1 MTANLSTTGKYL
13 DALPVWAR
21 ELSEKYYSRS
31 YSLFVL
37 YGNVRD
43 LVSLRGQDSTMF
55 VALDEFLFSA
65 LFGQRDLILHYDRG
79 GLSFGNPASQAD
91 FRRALEGY
99 DSFHGTTYAQSGVPR
114 TPDAVLNLLDNY
126 LRLRIADGKKIGL
139 VIDFAETIA
148 PAGDVSSMAAED
160 SNLLVIL
167 KRWARNAAFLN
178 ADVTICLVSE
188 NQIELNQGIVQNP
201 GVSSIAIPLPDYA
214 ERLDFIRG
222 QLKDKALP
230 AGSEVSNETLA
241 TLGAGLKRMQLQS
254 LISHAVQNQ
263 QPLTLKFLSERKR
276 DLIESES
283 GGLLEFVQSRFD
295 LSFVAGNDQAKRKLQ
310 DAAAAIRAGNTDVL
324 PMGYVICGPVG
335 TGKTFI
341 TTCFAG
347 EVGIPAVTLKNFRS
361 MWQGV
366 TEGNLERVL
375 GLLKA
380 MSPIAV
386 IVDEADAQL
395 GARSSSGDSGVG
407 NRVFAQIA
415 QFMGNTE
422 YRGKVIWFLLT
433 CRPDLLPVD
442 LKRQGRAEE
451 HIALF
456 YPDTPEER
464 LALLRAVQRKVG
476 MKPFPPDVEKFFMER
491 ALSLSG
497 ADIEAVLVRSHMRS
511 SLQKK
516 TAVDADDL
524 KAALDDF
531 IPPYYPT
538 EIDLQNMVAV
548 LECTSKSLLPKQ
560 YRDLDRSE
568 VIRRT
573 NELMA
578 LARQSSGGGAGGRS
592 LARRFSPNRYCPNY
606 LFLNHDPIHPER
618 PSCGREWRDRLGL
631 DERRVVPPE
640 GLRIALLTAA
650 IEMQQISP
658 VARAVIRK
666 PLIGIGDA
674 TLVKQGQP
682 ETGSLAFVGHD
693 RGNQRLIDGRL
704 ILPADLKCG
713 RIHIP
718 LHRVSEKMSQQK
730 KSQLSGDRIV
740 DVDFQSVEV
749 AGERIRNISR
759 DHANPVNLLQVLL
772 HSRCVVCKRN
782 RHDG

>member
-1 MTANLSTTGKYL
+1 MPDSPTKTGKYL
-13 DALPVWAR
+13 DALPAWAR

-31 YSLFVL
+31 FAVFVL

-43 LVSLRGQDSTMF
+43 LVPLRTQDGASSFVSLED
-55 VALDEFLFSA
+55 FLSRA

-79 GLSFGNPASQAD
+79 GLSFGNSTTQAD
-91 FRRALEGY
+91 FRRGLEGY
-99 DSFHGTTYAQSGVPR
+99 DSFHGTNYSQGGLPR
-114 TPDAVLNLLDNY
+114 NPDAVLNLLDNY

-148 PAGDVSSMAAED
+148 PAGDVSSMSAED
-160 SNLLVIL
+160 RNSLVIL
-167 KRWARNAAFLN
+167 KRWARNAAFLD
-178 ADVTICLVSE
+178 ADVTICLIAE

-201 GVSSIAIPLPDYA
+201 GVASIAIPLPDDA
-214 ERLDFIRG
+214 ERLEFIRA
-222 QLKDKALP
+222 QLKSRELP
-230 AGSEVSNETLA
+230 SGSEVNDESLA
-241 TLGAGLKRMQLQS
+241 KLGAGLKRVQLQG
-254 LISHAVQNQ
+254 LISHAVENK
-263 QPLTLKFLSERKR
+263 QPLTLKFLSQKKK
-276 DLIESES
+276 DLIEAES

-310 DAAAAIRAGNTDVL
+310 DAATAIRAGNTEVL

-375 GLLKA
+375 TLLKA

-395 GARSSSGDSGVG
+395 GDRSNSGDSGVG

-456 YPDTPEER
+456 YPETPEER
-464 LALLRAVQRKVG
+464 LALLRAMQRKIG
-476 MKPFPPDVEKFFMER
+476 MKAFPEDIEQFFLNR
-491 ALSLSG
+491 AGGLSG

-511 SLQKK
+511 SLQNK
-516 TAVDADDL
+516 AVVDAQDL
-524 KAALDDF
+524 EAALEDF

-560 YRDLDRSE
+560 YRDLERAE
-568 VIRRT
+568 LIRRT
-573 NELMA
+573 NEL
-578 LARQSSGGGAGGRS
+578 LAAS
-592 LARRFSPNRYCPNY
+592 RR
-606 LFLNHDPIHPER
+606 
-618 PSCGREWRDRLGL
+618 
-631 DERRVVPPE
+631 
-640 GLRIALLTAA
+640 
-650 IEMQQISP
+650 
-658 VARAVIRK
+658 
-666 PLIGIGDA
+666 
-674 TLVKQGQP
+674 
-682 ETGSLAFVGHD
+682 
-693 RGNQRLIDGRL
+693 
-704 ILPADLKCG
+704 
-713 RIHIP
+713 
-718 LHRVSEKMSQQK
+718 MS
-730 KSQLSGDRIV
+730 D
-740 DVDFQSVEV
+740 
-749 AGERIRNISR
+749 N
-759 DHANPVNLLQVLL
+759 
-772 HSRCVVCKRN
+772 
-782 RHDG
+782 

>member
-1 MTANLSTTGKYL
+1 MADSPTKTGKYL
-13 DALPVWAR
+13 DALPAWAR

-31 YSLFVL
+31 FAVFVL

-43 LVSLRGQDSTMF
+43 CVPLRSPEDATSFVSLEDFLSRG
-55 VALDEFLFSA
+55 

-79 GLSFGNPASQAD
+79 GLSFGNPATQSD

-99 DSFHGTTYAQSGVPR
+99 DSFHGTSFAQGGLPR
-114 TPDAVLNLLDNY
+114 NPDAVLNLLDNY

-148 PAGDVSSMAAED
+148 PAGDVSSMSAED
-160 SNLLVIL
+160 RNSLVIL
-167 KRWARNAAFLN
+167 KRWARNAAFLA
-178 ADVTICLVSE
+178 ADVTICLISE
-188 NQIELNQGIVQNP
+188 NQIELNPGIVQHP
-201 GVSSIAIPLPDYA
+201 GVASIAIPLPDYE
-214 ERLDFIRG
+214 ERLDFIRS
-222 QLKDKALP
+222 QLKSRELP
-230 AGSEVSNETLA
+230 AGSEVNDESLA
-241 TLGAGLKRMQLQS
+241 KLGAGLKRVQLQG
-254 LISHAVQNQ
+254 LISHSVENK
-263 QPLTLKFLSERKR
+263 QPLTLKFLSQKKK
-276 DLIESES
+276 DLIEAES

-310 DAAAAIRAGNTDVL
+310 DAASAIRAGNTDVL

-375 GLLKA
+375 SLLKA

-395 GARSSSGDSGVG
+395 GDRSNSGDSGVG

-456 YPDTPEER
+456 YPETPEER
-464 LALLRAVQRKVG
+464 LALLRAMQRKVG
-476 MKPFPPDVEKFFMER
+476 MKPFPQDIEKFFLDR
-491 ALSLSG
+491 AGSLSG

-511 SLQKK
+511 SLQNKA
-516 TAVDADDL
+516 AVDAQDL
-524 KAALDDF
+524 EAALEDF

-560 YRDLDRSE
+560 YRDLERSE
-568 VIRRT
+568 LIRRT
-573 NELMA
+573 NEL
-578 LARQSSGGGAGGRS
+578 L
-592 LARRFSPNRYCPNY
+592 
-606 LFLNHDPIHPER
+606 
-618 PSCGREWRDRLGL
+618 
-631 DERRVVPPE
+631 
-640 GLRIALLTAA
+640 
-650 IEMQQISP
+650 
-658 VARAVIRK
+658 VASR
-666 PLIGIGDA
+666 
-674 TLVKQGQP
+674 
-682 ETGSLAFVGHD
+682 
-693 RGNQRLIDGRL
+693 
-704 ILPADLKCG
+704 
-713 RIHIP
+713 
-718 LHRVSEKMSQQK
+718 RVSE
-730 KSQLSGDRIV
+730 V
-740 DVDFQSVEV
+740 
-749 AGERIRNISR
+749 
-759 DHANPVNLLQVLL
+759 
-772 HSRCVVCKRN
+772 
-782 RHDG
+782 

>member
-1 MTANLSTTGKYL
+1 MPTTPPKSDKYI
-13 DALPVWAR
+13 DALPSWAR

-31 YSLFVL
+31 FALFVL

-43 LVSLRGQDSTMF
+43 LVSLRREENVDF
-55 VALDEFLFSA
+55 VSLDEFLSSA
-65 LFGQRDLILHYDRG
+65 LFGQRDLVLHYDRG
-79 GLSFGNPASQAD
+79 GLSFGSSDSQAD

-99 DSFHGTTYAQSGVPR
+99 DSFHGTTYSQGGLPR
-114 TPDAVLNLLDNY
+114 NPDAVLNLLDNY

-148 PAGDVSSMAAED
+148 PAGDVSSMSAED
-160 SNLLVIL
+160 RNSLVIL
-167 KRWARNAAFLN
+167 KRWARNTAFLN

-188 NQIELNQGIVQNP
+188 NQIELNQGIVQHP
-201 GVSSIAIPLPDYA
+201 GVASIGIPLPDYK
-214 ERLDFIRG
+214 ERLDFIRA
-222 QLKDKALP
+222 QLASQELP
-230 AGSEVSNETLA
+230 AGSEVNAESLA
-241 TLGAGLKRMQLQS
+241 TLGAGLKRVQLRS
-254 LISHAVQNQ
+254 LISHAVQNRL
-263 QPLTLKFLSERKR
+263 PLTLKFLSQRKR
-276 DLIESES
+276 DLIEAES

-295 LSFVAGNDQAKRKLQ
+295 LSYVAGNDQAKRKLQ
-310 DAAAAIRAGNTDVL
+310 DAATAIHSGNTDVL

-375 GLLKA
+375 TLLKA

-395 GARSSSGDSGVG
+395 GDRSSSGDSGVG

-456 YPDTPEER
+456 YPDTPDER
-464 LALLRAVQRKVG
+464 RALLRAMQRKVG
-476 MKPFPPDVEKFFMER
+476 MPAFPADIETFFLDR
-491 ALSLSG
+491 AGRLSG

-516 TAVDADDL
+516 QAVDTDDL
-524 KAALDDF
+524 KAALEDF

-538 EIDLQNMVAV
+538 EIDLQNLVAV

-560 YRDLDRSE
+560 YRDIDRSE
-568 VIRRT
+568 LIRRT
-573 NELMA
+573 NELLA
-578 LARQSSGGGAGGRS
+578 LSRQGS
-592 LARRFSPNRYCPNY
+592 
-606 LFLNHDPIHPER
+606 
-618 PSCGREWRDRLGL
+618 
-631 DERRVVPPE
+631 E
-640 GLRIALLTAA
+640 G
-650 IEMQQISP
+650 
-658 VARAVIRK
+658 
-666 PLIGIGDA
+666 
-674 TLVKQGQP
+674 
-682 ETGSLAFVGHD
+682 
-693 RGNQRLIDGRL
+693 
-704 ILPADLKCG
+704 
-713 RIHIP
+713 
-718 LHRVSEKMSQQK
+718 
-730 KSQLSGDRIV
+730 
-740 DVDFQSVEV
+740 
-749 AGERIRNISR
+749 
-759 DHANPVNLLQVLL
+759 
-772 HSRCVVCKRN
+772 
-782 RHDG
+782 

>member
-1 MTANLSTTGKYL
+1 MPDSPTKTGKYL
-13 DALPVWAR
+13 DALPAWAR

-31 YSLFVL
+31 FAVFVL

-43 LVSLRGQDSTMF
+43 LVPLRTQEGATSFVSLED
-55 VALDEFLFSA
+55 FLSRA

-79 GLSFGNPASQAD
+79 GLSFGNSTTQAD

-99 DSFHGTTYAQSGVPR
+99 DSFHGTNFSQGGLPR
-114 TPDAVLNLLDNY
+114 NPDAVLNLLDNY

-148 PAGDVSSMAAED
+148 PAGDVSSMSAED
-160 SNLLVIL
+160 RNSLVIL
-167 KRWARNAAFLN
+167 KRWARNAAFLD
-178 ADVTICLVSE
+178 ADVTICLISE
-188 NQIELNQGIVQNP
+188 NQIELNQGIVQHP
-201 GVSSIAIPLPDYA
+201 GVASIAIPLPDDA
-214 ERLDFIRG
+214 ERLEFIRA
-222 QLKDKALP
+222 QLTSRELP
-230 AGSEVSNETLA
+230 AGSEVSGESLA
-241 TLGAGLKRMQLQS
+241 KLGAGLKRVQLQG
-254 LISHAVQNQ
+254 LISHAVENK
-263 QPLTLKFLSERKR
+263 QPLTLKFLSQKKK

-310 DAAAAIRAGNTDVL
+310 DAASAIRAGNTEVL

-375 GLLKA
+375 TLLKA

-395 GARSSSGDSGVG
+395 GDRSSSGDSGVG

-464 LALLRAVQRKVG
+464 LALLRAMQRKIG
-476 MKPFPPDVEKFFMER
+476 MKPFPEDIEKFFLNR
-491 ALSLSG
+491 AGGLSG

-511 SLQKK
+511 SLQNK
-516 TAVDADDL
+516 AVVDAQDL
-524 KAALDDF
+524 EAALEDF

-560 YRDLDRSE
+560 YRDLERGE
-568 VIRRT
+568 LIRRT
-573 NELMA
+573 NEL
-578 LARQSSGGGAGGRS
+578 LAAS
-592 LARRFSPNRYCPNY
+592 RR
-606 LFLNHDPIHPER
+606 
-618 PSCGREWRDRLGL
+618 
-631 DERRVVPPE
+631 
-640 GLRIALLTAA
+640 
-650 IEMQQISP
+650 M
-658 VARAVIRK
+658 
-666 PLIGIGDA
+666 
-674 TLVKQGQP
+674 
-682 ETGSLAFVGHD
+682 
-693 RGNQRLIDGRL
+693 
-704 ILPADLKCG
+704 
-713 RIHIP
+713 
-718 LHRVSEKMSQQK
+718 SES
-730 KSQLSGDRIV
+730 
-740 DVDFQSVEV
+740 
-749 AGERIRNISR
+749 
-759 DHANPVNLLQVLL
+759 
-772 HSRCVVCKRN
+772 
-782 RHDG
+782 

>member
-1 MTANLSTTGKYL
+1 MPDSPTKTEKYL
-13 DALPVWAR
+13 DALPAWAR

-31 YSLFVL
+31 FAVFVL

-43 LVSLRGQDSTMF
+43 LVPLRTQDGASSFVSLED
-55 VALDEFLFSA
+55 FLSRA

-79 GLSFGNPASQAD
+79 GLSFGNSTTQAD

-99 DSFHGTTYAQSGVPR
+99 DSFHGTNYSQSGLPR
-114 TPDAVLNLLDNY
+114 NPDAVLNLLDNY

-148 PAGDVSSMAAED
+148 PAGDVSSMSAED
-160 SNLLVIL
+160 RNSLVIL
-167 KRWARNAAFLN
+167 KRWARNAAFLD
-178 ADVTICLVSE
+178 ADVTICLISE

-201 GVSSIAIPLPDYA
+201 GVASIAIPLPDDT
-214 ERLDFIRG
+214 ERLEFIRA
-222 QLKDKALP
+222 QLKSRELP
-230 AGSEVSNETLA
+230 SGSEVNDESLA
-241 TLGAGLKRMQLQS
+241 KLGAGLKRVQLQG
-254 LISHAVQNQ
+254 LISHAVENK
-263 QPLTLKFLSERKR
+263 QPLTLKFLSQKKK
-276 DLIESES
+276 DLIEAES

-310 DAAAAIRAGNTDVL
+310 DAATAIRAGNTEVL

-375 GLLKA
+375 TLLKA

-395 GARSSSGDSGVG
+395 GDRSSSGDSGVG

-456 YPDTPEER
+456 YPETPEER
-464 LALLRAVQRKVG
+464 LALLRAMQRKIG
-476 MKPFPPDVEKFFMER
+476 MKAFPEDIEKFFLNR
-491 ALSLSG
+491 AGGLSG

-511 SLQKK
+511 SLQNK
-516 TAVDADDL
+516 AVVDAQDL
-524 KAALDDF
+524 EAALEDF

-560 YRDLDRSE
+560 YRDLERAE
-568 VIRRT
+568 LIRRT
-573 NELMA
+573 NEL
-578 LARQSSGGGAGGRS
+578 LAAS
-592 LARRFSPNRYCPNY
+592 RR
-606 LFLNHDPIHPER
+606 
-618 PSCGREWRDRLGL
+618 
-631 DERRVVPPE
+631 
-640 GLRIALLTAA
+640 
-650 IEMQQISP
+650 
-658 VARAVIRK
+658 
-666 PLIGIGDA
+666 
-674 TLVKQGQP
+674 
-682 ETGSLAFVGHD
+682 
-693 RGNQRLIDGRL
+693 
-704 ILPADLKCG
+704 
-713 RIHIP
+713 
-718 LHRVSEKMSQQK
+718 MS
-730 KSQLSGDRIV
+730 D
-740 DVDFQSVEV
+740 
-749 AGERIRNISR
+749 N
-759 DHANPVNLLQVLL
+759 
-772 HSRCVVCKRN
+772 
-782 RHDG
+782 

>member
-1 MTANLSTTGKYL
+1 MPDSPTKTGKYL
-13 DALPVWAR
+13 DALPAWAR

-31 YSLFVL
+31 FAVFVL

-43 LVSLRGQDSTMF
+43 LVPLRTPEDATSFVSLED
-55 VALDEFLFSA
+55 FLSRA

-79 GLSFGNPASQAD
+79 GLSFGNSTTQAD

-99 DSFHGTTYAQSGVPR
+99 DSFHGTNFSQGGLPR
-114 TPDAVLNLLDNY
+114 NPDAVLNLLDNY

-148 PAGDVSSMAAED
+148 PAGDVSSMSAED
-160 SNLLVIL
+160 RNSLVIL
-167 KRWARNAAFLN
+167 KRWARNAAFLD
-178 ADVTICLVSE
+178 ADVTICLISE
-188 NQIELNQGIVQNP
+188 NQIELNQGIVQHP
-201 GVSSIAIPLPDYA
+201 GVASIAIPLPDDA
-214 ERLDFIRG
+214 ERLEFIRA
-222 QLKDKALP
+222 QLKSRELP
-230 AGSEVSNETLA
+230 AGSEVTDESLA
-241 TLGAGLKRMQLQS
+241 KLGAGLKRVQLQG
-254 LISHAVQNQ
+254 LISHAVENK
-263 QPLTLKFLSERKR
+263 QPLTLKFLSQKKK

-310 DAAAAIRAGNTDVL
+310 DAASAIRAGNTEVL

-375 GLLKA
+375 TLLKA

-395 GARSSSGDSGVG
+395 GDRSNAGDSGVG

-464 LALLRAVQRKVG
+464 LALLRAMQRKIG
-476 MKPFPPDVEKFFMER
+476 MKAFPEDIERFFLNR
-491 ALSLSG
+491 AGGLSG

-511 SLQKK
+511 SLQNK
-516 TAVDADDL
+516 AVVDAQDL
-524 KAALDDF
+524 EAALEDF

-560 YRDLDRSE
+560 YRDLERGE
-568 VIRRT
+568 LIRRT
-573 NELMA
+573 NEL
-578 LARQSSGGGAGGRS
+578 LAAS
-592 LARRFSPNRYCPNY
+592 RR
-606 LFLNHDPIHPER
+606 
-618 PSCGREWRDRLGL
+618 
-631 DERRVVPPE
+631 
-640 GLRIALLTAA
+640 
-650 IEMQQISP
+650 M
-658 VARAVIRK
+658 
-666 PLIGIGDA
+666 
-674 TLVKQGQP
+674 
-682 ETGSLAFVGHD
+682 
-693 RGNQRLIDGRL
+693 
-704 ILPADLKCG
+704 
-713 RIHIP
+713 
-718 LHRVSEKMSQQK
+718 SE
-730 KSQLSGDRIV
+730 
-740 DVDFQSVEV
+740 
-749 AGERIRNISR
+749 N
-759 DHANPVNLLQVLL
+759 
-772 HSRCVVCKRN
+772 
-782 RHDG
+782 

>member
-1 MTANLSTTGKYL
+1 MPDSPTKTGKYL
-13 DALPVWAR
+13 DALPAWAR

-31 YSLFVL
+31 FAVFVL

-43 LVSLRGQDSTMF
+43 LVPLRTQEGTTSFVSLED
-55 VALDEFLFSA
+55 FLSRA

-79 GLSFGNPASQAD
+79 GLSFGNSTTQAD

-99 DSFHGTTYAQSGVPR
+99 DSFHGTNFSQGGLPR
-114 TPDAVLNLLDNY
+114 NPDAVLNLLDNY

-148 PAGDVSSMAAED
+148 PAGDVSSMSAED
-160 SNLLVIL
+160 RNSLVIL
-167 KRWARNAAFLN
+167 KRWSRNAAFLD
-178 ADVTICLVSE
+178 ADVTICLISE

-201 GVSSIAIPLPDYA
+201 GVASIGIPLPDEA
-214 ERLDFIRG
+214 ERLEFIRA
-222 QLKDKALP
+222 QLKSRELP
-230 AGSEVSNETLA
+230 AGSEVSDETLA
-241 TLGAGLKRMQLQS
+241 KLGAGLKRVQLQG
-254 LISHAVQNQ
+254 LISHAVENK
-263 QPLTLKFLSERKR
+263 QPLTLKFLSQKKK

-310 DAAAAIRAGNTDVL
+310 DAASAIRAGNTEVL

-375 GLLKA
+375 SLLKA

-395 GARSSSGDSGVG
+395 GDRSNSGDSGVG

-422 YRGKVIWFLLT
+422 YRGRVIWFLLT

-464 LALLRAVQRKVG
+464 LALLRAMQRKIG
-476 MKPFPPDVEKFFMER
+476 MKAFPEDIEKFF
-491 ALSLSG
+491 LSHAGGLSG

-511 SLQKK
+511 SLQNK
-516 TAVDADDL
+516 TVVDTQDL
-524 KAALDDF
+524 EAALEDF

-560 YRDLDRSE
+560 YRDLERAE
-568 VIRRT
+568 LIRRT
-573 NELMA
+573 NEL
-578 LARQSSGGGAGGRS
+578 LAAS
-592 LARRFSPNRYCPNY
+592 RR
-606 LFLNHDPIHPER
+606 
-618 PSCGREWRDRLGL
+618 
-631 DERRVVPPE
+631 
-640 GLRIALLTAA
+640 T
-650 IEMQQISP
+650 
-658 VARAVIRK
+658 
-666 PLIGIGDA
+666 
-674 TLVKQGQP
+674 
-682 ETGSLAFVGHD
+682 
-693 RGNQRLIDGRL
+693 
-704 ILPADLKCG
+704 
-713 RIHIP
+713 
-718 LHRVSEKMSQQK
+718 SE
-730 KSQLSGDRIV
+730 
-740 DVDFQSVEV
+740 
-749 AGERIRNISR
+749 N
-759 DHANPVNLLQVLL
+759 
-772 HSRCVVCKRN
+772 
-782 RHDG
+782 

>member
-1 MTANLSTTGKYL
+1 MPDSLTKTGKYL
-13 DALPVWAR
+13 DALPAWAR

-31 YSLFVL
+31 FAVFVL

-43 LVSLRGQDSTMF
+43 LVPLRTPEGATSFVSLED
-55 VALDEFLFSA
+55 FLSRA

-79 GLSFGNPASQAD
+79 GLSFGNSTTQAD

-99 DSFHGTTYAQSGVPR
+99 DSFHGTNFSQGGLPR
-114 TPDAVLNLLDNY
+114 NPDAVLNLLDNY

-148 PAGDVSSMAAED
+148 PAGDVSSMSAED
-160 SNLLVIL
+160 RNSLVIL
-167 KRWARNAAFLN
+167 KRWARNAAFLD
-178 ADVTICLVSE
+178 ADVTICLISE
-188 NQIELNQGIVQNP
+188 NQIELNQGIVQHP
-201 GVSSIAIPLPDYA
+201 GVASIAIPLPDDA
-214 ERLDFIRG
+214 ERLEFIRA
-222 QLKDKALP
+222 QLKSRELP
-230 AGSEVSNETLA
+230 AGSEVTDESLA
-241 TLGAGLKRMQLQS
+241 KLGAGLKRVQLQG
-254 LISHAVQNQ
+254 LISHAVENK
-263 QPLTLKFLSERKR
+263 QPLTLKFLSQKKK

-310 DAAAAIRAGNTDVL
+310 DAASAIRAGNTEVL

-375 GLLKA
+375 TLLKA

-395 GARSSSGDSGVG
+395 GDRSNSGDSGVG

-464 LALLRAVQRKVG
+464 LALLRAMQRKIG
-476 MKPFPPDVEKFFMER
+476 MKAFPEDIERFFLNR
-491 ALSLSG
+491 AGGLSG

-511 SLQKK
+511 SLQNK
-516 TAVDADDL
+516 AVVDAQDL
-524 KAALDDF
+524 EAALEDF

-560 YRDLDRSE
+560 YRDLERAE
-568 VIRRT
+568 LIRRT
-573 NELMA
+573 NEL
-578 LARQSSGGGAGGRS
+578 LAAS
-592 LARRFSPNRYCPNY
+592 RRM
-606 LFLNHDPIHPER
+606 PE
-618 PSCGREWRDRLGL
+618 
-631 DERRVVPPE
+631 
-640 GLRIALLTAA
+640 
-650 IEMQQISP
+650 
-658 VARAVIRK
+658 
-666 PLIGIGDA
+666 
-674 TLVKQGQP
+674 
-682 ETGSLAFVGHD
+682 
-693 RGNQRLIDGRL
+693 N
-704 ILPADLKCG
+704 
-713 RIHIP
+713 
-718 LHRVSEKMSQQK
+718 
-730 KSQLSGDRIV
+730 
-740 DVDFQSVEV
+740 
-749 AGERIRNISR
+749 
-759 DHANPVNLLQVLL
+759 
-772 HSRCVVCKRN
+772 
-782 RHDG
+782 